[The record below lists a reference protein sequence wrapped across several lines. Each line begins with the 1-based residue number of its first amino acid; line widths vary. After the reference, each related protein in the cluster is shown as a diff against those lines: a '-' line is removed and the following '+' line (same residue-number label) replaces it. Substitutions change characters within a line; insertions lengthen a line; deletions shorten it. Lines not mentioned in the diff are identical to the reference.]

1 MQCHACPSCLDAEAV
16 WLQGDARYAEAGN
29 VVTHD
34 LTQLKAHPVE
44 TLGEAH
50 NRVWQY
56 DVIAV
61 DEGQFMPGI
70 LISSAC
76 PCPIQTSQHFLFEDS
91 ICN

>member
-1 MQCHACPSCLDAEAV
+1 MLMPDWRCNSSVVA
-16 WLQGDARYAEAGN
+16 WLQGDARYAEAGH

-70 LISSAC
+70 VYRAYS
-76 PCPIQTSQHFLFEDS
+76 
-91 ICN
+91 